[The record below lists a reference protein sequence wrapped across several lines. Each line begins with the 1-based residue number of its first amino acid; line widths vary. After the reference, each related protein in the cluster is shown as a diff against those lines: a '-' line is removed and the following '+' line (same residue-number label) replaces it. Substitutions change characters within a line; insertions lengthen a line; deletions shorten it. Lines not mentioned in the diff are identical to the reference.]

1 MRVETP
7 ASKEAT
13 VGGAAGDDD
22 DESSAMNNDAEISYT
37 EQKITARV

>member
-7 ASKEAT
+7 ASKEPT
-13 VGGAAGDDD
+13 GGGAAGDDD
-22 DESSAMNNDAEISYT
+22 DESSANAEISYT

>member
-7 ASKEAT
+7 ASKEVTA
-13 VGGAAGDDD
+13 GGAAGDDD

-37 EQKITARV
+37 EHKTSARV